1 MPLWD
6 RKEGRIQ
13 EAQARWVKAQ
23 AAERSTAV
31 RLTRETAEAVG
42 RYQSARQRL
51 EQLTNQVVPQLD
63 ESAALVRRGYQV
75 GAVQLT
81 FADVLLAEQSLN
93 DARLHLAE
101 TRRELALAVA
111 DLKGLMQL
119 DIGESP

>member
-1 MPLWD
+1 MGQGAGRGAFHRRPLDERD
-6 RKEGRIQ
+6 RRSLRPISVR
-13 EAQARWVKAQ
+13 AR
-23 AAERSTAV
+23 
-31 RLTRETAEAVG
+31 
-42 RYQSARQRL
+42 RL
-51 EQLTNQVVPQLD
+51 EQLRNQVVPQLE

-93 DARLHLAE
+93 DARLRLAE

-119 DIGESP
+119 DIGENP